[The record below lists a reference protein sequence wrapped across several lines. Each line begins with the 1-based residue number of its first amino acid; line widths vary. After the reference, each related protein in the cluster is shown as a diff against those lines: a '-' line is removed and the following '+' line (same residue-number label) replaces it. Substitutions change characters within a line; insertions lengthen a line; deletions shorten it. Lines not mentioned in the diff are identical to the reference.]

1 MLTTKSLDQRIREQ
15 AVNEMKERVDA
26 TMKPIQKM
34 MQIGYG
40 LKVQLGAVTHNAH
53 DLLQEIR
60 QALIAE
66 LTPQA
71 GEDAVK
77 AFIDKVTNLQGQ
89 IEDLRESV
97 EE

>member
-1 MLTTKSLDQRIREQ
+1 MTTKTLDHRIREQ
-15 AVNEMKERVDA
+15 AVRDMATRVDA
-26 TMKPIQKM
+26 AFGPLQKM
-34 MQIGYG
+34 LQLGYG
-40 LKVQLGAVTHNAH
+40 LKVQLGAVSHNAH
-53 DLLQEIR
+53 DLLQDIR

-77 AFIDKVTNLQGQ
+77 AFIDKVANLQGQ
-89 IEDLRESV
+89 IEDLRETI